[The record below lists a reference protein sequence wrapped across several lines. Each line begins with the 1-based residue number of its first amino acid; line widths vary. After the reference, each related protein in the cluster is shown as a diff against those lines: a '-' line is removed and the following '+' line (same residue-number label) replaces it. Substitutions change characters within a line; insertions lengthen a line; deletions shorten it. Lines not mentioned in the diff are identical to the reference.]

1 MDDQQSPR
9 LKFPLCNSHMKFHR
23 FLNVAAVKLFMK
35 LKYELIDAGT
45 DNRFK
50 HKSDSEKP

>member
-1 MDDQQSPR
+1 
-9 LKFPLCNSHMKFHR
+9 MKFHR
-23 FLNVAAVKLFMK
+23 FFNVAAVKLFMK